1 LPALAALAATWTYYL
16 NLCTYIRENSFAF
29 ESFKNEITV
38 CGAKPLYHRLQTYLS
53 ILNLKFKKLN
63 CSLWLRTN
71 AALRATYF
79 RKVALFYR
87 FLPIHDCKCIF
98 KISLGDT
105 RSFPAFCQ
113 FCRTSAS
120 SFARKARSRSPASL
134 LSHLRIRGQQLKQ
147 GGSRIRN
154 L

>member
-63 CSLWLRTN
+63 CSLWCEAFAPMLHCAPLIVGKLR
-71 AALRATYF
+71 
-79 RKVALFYR
+79 
-87 FLPIHDCKCIF
+87 
-98 KISLGDT
+98 SLT
-105 RSFPAFCQ
+105 VFCQ
-113 FCRTSAS
+113 FMIASAS
-120 SFARKARSRSPASL
+120 SRL
-134 LSHLRIRGQQLKQ
+134 V
-147 GGSRIRN
+147 
-154 L
+154 